1 MCRNTS
7 NTDFKAAP
15 PARARVPEGVC
26 VWTHAISQVGWA
38 EGVGE
43 TGGCG
48 SNLHSKSPQTQV
60 EPLGGGG
67 RVGWGGG
74 VEEAGGRALQ
84 WNLF

>member
-1 MCRNTS
+1 M
-7 NTDFKAAP
+7 
-15 PARARVPEGVC
+15 
-26 VWTHAISQVGWA
+26 WTHAISQVGWA

-48 SNLHSKSPQTQV
+48 SNLHSESPQTQV
-60 EPLGGGG
+60 EPLGGGWGG